1 MALNTTQKLFIDL
14 ERGVA
19 YQAWNNFSQV
29 PTPIFYEDDTAQ
41 IELYL
46 VRSTGRGDF
55 PMESVDFPTS
65 TISVSVGTP
74 GAAAAA
80 EGTSWAAIS
89 TPAATF
95 SSPTLTVPSSAIAG
109 SYTLTISNTSPA
121 LSEVTTPLT
130 LTSSASDIQTAI
142 LAAIAKDTD
151 WSLPDVSVVQT
162 GSGKFSIIAKA
173 TETTT
178 VYTLTVAVTSSLVG
192 AAGYIGSLA
201 FTAAA
206 VDTLLGSATQVSS
219 TLEVQCTDTTPVQ
232 TYLQV
237 PCIIRKVVDAIAP

>member
-1 MALNTTQKLFIDL
+1 MALLTTQKLFIDVD
-14 ERGVA
+14 RGVA
-19 YQAWNNFSQV
+19 YSAWNNFSQA
-29 PTPIFYEDDTAQ
+29 PNPIFYEDDTAQ

-55 PMESVDFPTS
+55 PMESVAFPTS
-65 TISVSVGTP
+65 TIAVGVGTP

-80 EGTSWAAIS
+80 SGTSWSAIS

-95 SSPTLTVPSSAIAG
+95 SSPTLTVPAEAIAG

-130 LTSSASDIQTAI
+130 ITSSASDIQTAI

-162 GSGKFSIIAKA
+162 GSGKFNIIAKA
-173 TETTT
+173 KETST

-219 TLEVQCTDTTPVQ
+219 TFEVQCTDTTPVQ
-232 TYLQV
+232 TYLQI
-237 PCIIRKVVDAIAP
+237 PCIVRKVIDAAV

>member
-1 MALNTTQKLFIDL
+1 MDVDRNI
-14 ERGVA
+14 A
-19 YQAWNNFSQV
+19 YSAFNSFQNA
-29 PTPIFYEDDTAQ
+29 PTPVFYEDDTAQ
-41 IELYL
+41 LEVHL
-46 VRSTGRGDF
+46 VRLTGRGDF

-80 EGTSWAAIS
+80 QGTSWAAIS

-95 SSPTLTVPSSAIAG
+95 SSPTLTVPASAIAG

-130 LTSSASDIQTAI
+130 INSSATDIQAAI
-142 LAAIAKDTD
+142 LAAIVKDTD

-173 TETTT
+173 KETTT
-178 VYTLTVAVTSSLVG
+178 VYSLTVAVTSSLVG
-192 AAGYIGSLA
+192 ASGYSGSLA

-206 VDTLLGSATQVSS
+206 IDTLLGSATQVSS

-232 TYLQV
+232 TYLQI
-237 PCIIRKVVDAIAP
+237 PCIVRKVIDAAV

>member
-1 MALNTTQKLFIDL
+1 MALLTTQKLFIDVD
-14 ERGVA
+14 RGVA
-19 YQAWNNFSQV
+19 YSAWNNFSQAPN
-29 PTPIFYEDDTAQ
+29 PTFYEDDTAQ

-46 VRSTGRGDF
+46 VRNTGRGDF
-55 PMESVDFPTS
+55 PMESVAFPTS
-65 TISVSVGTP
+65 TIAVGVGTP

-80 EGTSWAAIS
+80 SGTSWAAIS

-95 SSPTLTVPSSAIAG
+95 SSPTLTVPAAAIGG

-130 LTSSASDIQTAI
+130 ITASASDIQAAI

-173 TETTT
+173 KETTT
-178 VYTLTVAVTSSLVG
+178 VYTLTVAVTSSLIG

-206 VDTLLGSATQVSS
+206 VDTLLGSATQVTS
-219 TLEVQCTDTTPVQ
+219 TFEVQCTDTTPVQ

>member
-1 MALNTTQKLFIDL
+1 MALLTTQKLFIDVDSGNAY
-14 ERGVA
+14 RG
-19 YQAWNNFSQV
+19 WNDFSSV
-29 PTPIFYEDDTAQ
+29 PTPVFYEDDTAQ
-41 IELYL
+41 LELYL
-46 VRSTGRGDF
+46 IRRTTSAAF
-55 PMESVDFPTS
+55 PMESVAFPTS
-65 TISVSVGTP
+65 TIAVGVGTP

-80 EGTSWAAIS
+80 SGTSWAAIS

-95 SSPTLTVPSSAIAG
+95 SSPTLTVPDSAIAG

-130 LTSSASDIQTAI
+130 PNASSGDIKAAI
-142 LAAIAKDTD
+142 LAAIVKDTD

-162 GSGKFSIIAKA
+162 GSGKFNIIAKA
-173 TETTT
+173 KETST

-192 AAGYIGSLA
+192 AAGYVGSLA

-232 TYLQV
+232 TYLQI
-237 PCIIRKVVDAIAP
+237 PCIVRKVIDAAV